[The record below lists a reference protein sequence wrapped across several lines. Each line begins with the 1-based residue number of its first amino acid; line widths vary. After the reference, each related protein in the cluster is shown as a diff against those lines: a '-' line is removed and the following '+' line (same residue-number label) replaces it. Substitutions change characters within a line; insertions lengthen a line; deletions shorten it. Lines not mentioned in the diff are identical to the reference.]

1 MADRLAR
8 GVCVRCQRPREDR
21 DKRTCADCREQ
32 IRTKSLQI
40 RFFRQFFEACFQCGA
55 TRHTATVLCKKHRRQ
70 KNAGARRLYLEAKRS
85 NRLPGQGP
93 GFS

>member
-32 IRTKSLQI
+32 VRTKSLQI
-40 RFFRQFFEACFQCGA
+40 RSFRQFFEACFQCGA